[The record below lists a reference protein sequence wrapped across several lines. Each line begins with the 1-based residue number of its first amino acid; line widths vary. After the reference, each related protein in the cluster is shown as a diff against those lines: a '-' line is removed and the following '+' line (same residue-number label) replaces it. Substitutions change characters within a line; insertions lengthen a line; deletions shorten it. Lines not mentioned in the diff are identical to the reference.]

1 MFIKYYVKV
10 MEECK
15 DLVEWNIICLILS
28 KYTNNN
34 KPKIQQTYI
43 AKRLYISKGTVR
55 TKLKSII
62 GKGLIKTK
70 PTYITVNGIRESTTE
85 FEILPKLRNLIENNT
100 QSVTNNSET
109 ESKKIK
115 PTENKN
121 NVDGMNQAYELQNL
135 LYAALPTN

>member
-43 AKRLYISKGTVR
+43 AKRLYISKETVR

-62 GKGLIKTK
+62 GKGLIRIK
-70 PTYITVNGIRESTTE
+70 PTYITVNGISESTTE
-85 FEILPKLRNLIENNT
+85 FEILPKLRHLIENNT

-115 PTENKN
+115 PTEHKN

>member
-10 MEECK
+10 MEEVK

-62 GKGLIKTK
+62 GKGLIKIK

-115 PTENKN
+115 PKENKN
-121 NVDGMNQAYELQNL
+121 NVDSMSQAYELQNL

>member
-1 MFIKYYVKV
+1 MFIKYYVDV
-10 MEECK
+10 MEEVK

-62 GKGLIKTK
+62 GKGLIRIK

-85 FEILPKLRNLIENNT
+85 FEILPKLRQIIENNT

-109 ESKKIK
+109 GSNKIK

>member
-10 MEECK
+10 MEEVK

-43 AKRLYISKGTVR
+43 AKRLYIHKETVR
-55 TKLKSII
+55 IKLKSII
-62 GKGLIKTK
+62 GKGLIKAK

-85 FEILPKLRNLIENNT
+85 FEILPKLRQLIENNT

-115 PTENKN
+115 PAEHKN

>member
-43 AKRLYISKGTVR
+43 AKRLYITKETVR
-55 TKLKSII
+55 IKLKSII
-62 GKGLIKTK
+62 GKGLIKAK
-70 PTYITVNGIRESTTE
+70 PTYITVNGIRERTTE
-85 FEILPKLRNLIENNT
+85 FEILPKLKHLIENNT
-100 QSVTNNSET
+100 QSVTSNSET

-115 PTENKN
+115 PTDHKN
-121 NVDGMNQAYELQNL
+121 NMDGMNQAYELQNL

>member
-43 AKRLYISKGTVR
+43 AKRLYISKETVR

-62 GKGLIKTK
+62 GKGLIKAK

-85 FEILPKLRNLIENNT
+85 FEILPKLKHLIENNT

-115 PTENKN
+115 PTEHKNK
-121 NVDGMNQAYELQNL
+121 VDGMNQAYELQNL

>member
-43 AKRLYISKGTVR
+43 AKRLYITKETVR
-55 TKLKSII
+55 IKLKSII
-62 GKGLIKTK
+62 GKGLIKAK
-70 PTYITVNGIRESTTE
+70 PTYITVNGIRERTTE
-85 FEILPKLRNLIENNT
+85 FEILPKLKHLIENNT

-121 NVDGMNQAYELQNL
+121 NMDGMNQAYELQNL